1 MESHR
6 ILLFLAAA
14 LAAVFLLLVGTLSQP
29 LAAQTP
35 QALAGTWQGTLPVGN
50 GMRIVLKISKSDDGG
65 WKGTLFNVDQ
75 QGPGIVVQS
84 ITLQGSAFKFSV
96 ATLNASYE
104 GRVSFDGSSIQ
115 GIFTFQGKAPP
126 LNFVRAT
133 DDTAWAIPQP
143 LNPMPED
150 AKPVFS
156 VATIKPSM
164 PGRQGKLIAS
174 LNGRHVSMG
183 NTNLSDLIAFAYKL
197 DAKQIMGAPAGS
209 DDRPYDID
217 GVADVEGAPD
227 VKQMQLMFQQ
237 LLASRFKLAFHLE
250 QKELSVYVLRVA
262 KGGTRLIRTTA
273 AASDYTEFRSD
284 AGELRI
290 TNKSMGEIAE
300 VLRYFVDRPVLDQ
313 TGLAG
318 RFDFVLKW
326 TPDEAQGSDPN
337 APPGLFTAFQEQ
349 PGLKLE
355 PIKAPVDVLVI
366 DHVEWPTE
374 N

>member
-1 MESHR
+1 
-6 ILLFLAAA
+6 
-14 LAAVFLLLVGTLSQP
+14 
-29 LAAQTP
+29 
-35 QALAGTWQGTLPVGN
+35 
-50 GMRIVLKISKSDDGG
+50 
-65 WKGTLFNVDQ
+65 
-75 QGPGIVVQS
+75 
-84 ITLQGSAFKFSV
+84 
-96 ATLNASYE
+96 
-104 GRVSFDGSSIQ
+104 
-115 GIFTFQGKAPP
+115 
-126 LNFVRAT
+126 
-133 DDTAWAIPQP
+133 
-143 LNPMPED
+143 
-150 AKPVFS
+150 
-156 VATIKPSM
+156 
-164 PGRQGKLIAS
+164 
-174 LNGRHVSMG
+174 
-183 NTNLSDLIAFAYKL
+183 
-197 DAKQIMGAPAGS
+197 
-209 DDRPYDID
+209 
-217 GVADVEGAPD
+217 
-227 VKQMQLMFQQ
+227 
-237 LLASRFKLAFHLE
+237 LASRFKLAFHLE

>member
-104 GRVSFDGSSIQ
+104 GRVSFDG
-115 GIFTFQGKAPP
+115 
-126 LNFVRAT
+126 AT